1 MNHLLEGPTCTLVT
15 TGWWG
20 SSWRA
25 SCSWVRNW
33 SLLSRK
39 TRRRISG
46 NLVTSCNCE
55 CRIWWLV
62 ARKNNGVRTGHSY
75 ARATLLMAMG
85 IVDGSSCARITRS
98 QLTKARIKL
107 RIEIGPLAMATTGN
121 ASRQSGGQV
130 KLRLLI
136 LLTFVPA
143 ELRGLTAGYLDEGQS
158 GECDDPP
165 A

>member
-1 MNHLLEGPTCTLVT
+1 
-15 TGWWG
+15 
-20 SSWRA
+20 
-25 SCSWVRNW
+25 
-33 SLLSRK
+33 
-39 TRRRISG
+39 
-46 NLVTSCNCE
+46 
-55 CRIWWLV
+55 
-62 ARKNNGVRTGHSY
+62 
-75 ARATLLMAMG
+75 MAMG